1 MTDSRSTRRDERS
14 FTSAFGAQLQSRVLQ
29 RSNLVAGEFR
39 SDAPNE
45 LITGEVPRDDAYV
58 LTLHLRER
66 PRGAMR
72 AENRWIQPQN
82 FHAGHAGIV
91 DLRSK
96 LTSEY
101 AGPFHYVS
109 IYLKRQALGA
119 YAADAGAR
127 TLDELRHQPGVG
139 FSDPVVKHLLLALRP
154 ALAAPEE
161 VSTLYADHVALAL
174 VTHLASGYGAFHAAR
189 TNLRGGLSPVHAR
202 RVKELIDSRLDG
214 SVSLADLARTCG
226 LSERHFARA
235 FRETT
240 GQPPHRWLV
249 GRRLEKARQL
259 LEAATQS
266 LSEIAVACGF
276 ANQSHFTRTFTRVV
290 GTSPGAWRRQHLR

>member
-1 MTDSRSTRRDERS
+1 MMDSRSTQRVDRP
-14 FTSAFGAQLQSRVLQ
+14 FTFATQLESRVLQ
-29 RSNLVAGEFR
+29 RSKLIAGEFR

-45 LITGEVPRDDAYV
+45 LVTGAEPRSEAYV

-72 AENRWIQPQN
+72 AENRWIQPEN

-101 AGPFHYVS
+101 VGPFHYVS
-109 IYLKRQALGA
+109 IYLPRHSLGA
-119 YAADAGAR
+119 YAVDAGAPS
-127 TLDELRHQPGVG
+127 LDDLRHEPGVG
-139 FSDPVVKHLLLALRP
+139 FSDPVVRHLLLSLRP

-161 VSTLYADHVALAL
+161 VSSLYADHVALAL
-174 VTHLASGYGAFHAAR
+174 VSHLASAYGAFRAAR
-189 TNLRGGLSPVHAR
+189 TNLRGGLSPRHAR

-214 SVSLADLARTCG
+214 AVSLAELARSCG

-240 GQPPHRWLV
+240 GQPPHRWLME
-249 GRRLEKARQL
+249 RRLEKARHL
-259 LEAATQS
+259 LATSTQS
-266 LSEIAVACGF
+266 LQEIAITCGF
-276 ANQSHFTRTFTRVV
+276 AHQSHFTRTFTRAV
-290 GTSPGAWRRQHLR
+290 GTSPGAWRRQRPS